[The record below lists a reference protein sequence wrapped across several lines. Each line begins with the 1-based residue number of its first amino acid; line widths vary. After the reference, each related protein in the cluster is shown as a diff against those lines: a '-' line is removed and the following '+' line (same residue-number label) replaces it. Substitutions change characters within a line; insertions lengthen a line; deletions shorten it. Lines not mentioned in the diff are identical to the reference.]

1 MTPEEEFSLE
11 VLDLMASKI
20 KNNSCTK
27 EQMDAIYNAVAEN
40 LSVWATADEIAM
52 HFGKTKDAVHSVI
65 KNRMFTK
72 PKRNVTLYNFKEFC
86 KRLPSSWRKK
96 H

>member
-11 VLDLMASKI
+11 VLDLIASKI
-20 KNNSCTK
+20 KNGGCTK
-27 EQMDAIYNAVAEN
+27 EQSDAIYNITVEN
-40 LSVWATADEIAM
+40 LPVWATADEIAN
-52 HFGKTKDAVHSVI
+52 HFGKTRDAVHSVI